1 MESNVFDLFQERGLI
16 AQVTDEDA
24 VRDLLGREKITFY
37 TGFDATADSLHVG
50 HFMQLIVMRHM
61 QQAGHRPIIL
71 LGGGTTMVGDPTGKT
86 DMRKMLTKHVGHFMQ
101 LIVMRHMQQAGHRP
115 IILLGGGTTMV
126 GDPTG
131 KTDMRKM
138 LTKEQIQHNVECFKK
153 QMSKFIDVSDGKAL
167 FLNNADWLL
176 NLNYIDFLREI
187 GVHFSVNKMLTKKQM
202 SKFIDVSDGKA
213 LFLNNADWLLNL
225 NYIDFLREIGVHFS
239 VNKMLT
245 YECFKTRLERGLSF
259 IEFNYMLMQSY
270 DFLQLARN
278 YNCKMEFGGND
289 QWSNIIGGVEL
300 NRRCDARDVYG
311 MTFTLLTTR
320 EGKKMGKTEKGA
332 VWLDPEKT
340 SPYEFFQYWRNI
352 DDCEVQNCLKLLT
365 DVPVAEIEAIDM
377 TDGPSINRAK
387 ERLAFELTSLVH
399 SKEDAQKALD
409 TARSLF
415 GGEVDAEHMP
425 STVLSSELVTDGTV
439 SLLDA
444 MVAAKLTASKG
455 EARRL
460 VQQGGI
466 SVDGEK
472 ISDPM
477 YSLSADKLSEGVV
490 IKKGKKV
497 YHKVSL

>member
-1 MESNVFDLFQERGLI
+1 
-16 AQVTDEDA
+16 
-24 VRDLLGREKITFY
+24 
-37 TGFDATADSLHVG
+37 
-50 HFMQLIVMRHM
+50 
-61 QQAGHRPIIL
+61 
-71 LGGGTTMVGDPTGKT
+71 
-86 DMRKMLTKHVGHFMQ
+86 
-101 LIVMRHMQQAGHRP
+101 
-115 IILLGGGTTMV
+115 
-126 GDPTG
+126 
-131 KTDMRKM
+131 
-138 LTKEQIQHNVECFKK
+138 
-153 QMSKFIDVSDGKAL
+153 
-167 FLNNADWLL
+167 
-176 NLNYIDFLREI
+176 
-187 GVHFSVNKMLTKKQM
+187 
-202 SKFIDVSDGKA
+202 
-213 LFLNNADWLLNL
+213 
-225 NYIDFLREIGVHFS
+225 
-239 VNKMLT
+239 
-245 YECFKTRLERGLSF
+245 
-259 IEFNYMLMQSY
+259 
-270 DFLQLARN
+270 
-278 YNCKMEFGGND
+278 MEFGGND

-365 DVPVAEIEAIDM
+365 DVPVAEIDAIDM

-399 SKEDAQKALD
+399 SQEEAQKALD

-425 STVLSSELVTDGTV
+425 STVLESSLVVDGKV

-477 YSLSADKLSEGVV
+477 YLFSAEKLSEGVV
-490 IKKGKKV
+490 VKKGKKV
-497 YHKVSL
+497 YHKISL